1 MTKTVT
7 TNWEHLV
14 KGWKF
19 LDPDKA
25 VTNPAKYFRNS
36 KTPLRTHRHN
46 KAVLFRRG

>member
-1 MTKTVT
+1 MTKTAT
-7 TNWEHLV
+7 TNWVELV

-19 LDPDKA
+19 LDVDKA
-25 VTNPAKYFRNS
+25 VTNPNRYRHNS